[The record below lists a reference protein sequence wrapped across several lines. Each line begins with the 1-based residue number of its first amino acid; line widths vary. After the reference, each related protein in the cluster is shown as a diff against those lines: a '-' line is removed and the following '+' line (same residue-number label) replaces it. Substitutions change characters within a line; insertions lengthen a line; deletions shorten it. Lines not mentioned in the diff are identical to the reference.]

1 MQHSNRAVI
10 FEFIGNRKRS
20 HIFKR
25 RFSIS
30 LYADATEMYS
40 SDYNKHYLRPCHS
53 TSASAAIN
61 RRLFVVDDVL
71 ESVAATPRSVAT
83 ALVAPSG
90 LLRYLYAARGFVD
103 LPTTAETLQ
112 PPESPCPF
120 KLTSRFSR
128 QWQIKWTWGLRQE
141 AGVCCRRYQV
151 ADGAWCIQVV
161 TCSMSDKRRRSSLR
175 LMDARRREL
184 FVAGWLTLP
193 ASNLETHSAA
203 IFSSPV
209 QSSNPRSSKLHN
221 DWLVRQ
227 SPRTPGNVSD
237 AKRQWL
243 AEWTELSSRVNF
255 IQSQTRILEWRHSSS
270 CCGSCLESAGFKAN
284 SLTSRIF
291 QWWQWTLRYVFVK
304 SVTVGSVNLS
314 LTGYPH

>member
-128 QWQIKWTWGLRQE
+128 Q
-141 AGVCCRRYQV
+141 
-151 ADGAWCIQVV
+151 
-161 TCSMSDKRRRSSLR
+161 
-175 LMDARRREL
+175 
-184 FVAGWLTLP
+184 
-193 ASNLETHSAA
+193 
-203 IFSSPV
+203 
-209 QSSNPRSSKLHN
+209 
-221 DWLVRQ
+221 
-227 SPRTPGNVSD
+227 
-237 AKRQWL
+237 
-243 AEWTELSSRVNF
+243 
-255 IQSQTRILEWRHSSS
+255 
-270 CCGSCLESAGFKAN
+270 
-284 SLTSRIF
+284 
-291 QWWQWTLRYVFVK
+291 
-304 SVTVGSVNLS
+304 
-314 LTGYPH
+314 

>member
-120 KLTSRFSR
+120 KLTSRF
-128 QWQIKWTWGLRQE
+128 
-141 AGVCCRRYQV
+141 
-151 ADGAWCIQVV
+151 
-161 TCSMSDKRRRSSLR
+161 
-175 LMDARRREL
+175 
-184 FVAGWLTLP
+184 
-193 ASNLETHSAA
+193 
-203 IFSSPV
+203 
-209 QSSNPRSSKLHN
+209 
-221 DWLVRQ
+221 
-227 SPRTPGNVSD
+227 
-237 AKRQWL
+237 
-243 AEWTELSSRVNF
+243 RVNDNLNGGGV
-255 IQSQTRILEWRHSSS
+255 SGRRL
-270 CCGSCLESAGFKAN
+270 
-284 SLTSRIF
+284 
-291 QWWQWTLRYVFVK
+291 VFVVVATK
-304 SVTVGSVNLS
+304 SQMVLDAFRWSRAQCQINGDAQVCD
-314 LTGYPH
+314 